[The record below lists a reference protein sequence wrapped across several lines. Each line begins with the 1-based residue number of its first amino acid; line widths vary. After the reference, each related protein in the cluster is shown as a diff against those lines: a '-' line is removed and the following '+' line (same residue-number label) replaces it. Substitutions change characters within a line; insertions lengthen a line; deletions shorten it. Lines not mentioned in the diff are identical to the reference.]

1 VTAEKVFKSSKVPH
15 LPVDNNYSSAAY
27 QKDLTRFPGKKR
39 RETTLQK
46 GAHTMAMNNIT
57 LTSGMR
63 QNLFSL
69 QQTQSMMETTQTRL
83 STGKRV
89 NSALD
94 DPINFFAAQGHTQR
108 ASDLA
113 MRKDEMS
120 EAIQTIKAAD
130 NGISAITDMIAS
142 AKSLAQSALATNNTT
157 ERATLSSQYDDMID
171 QIELLQAD
179 SGYKGT
185 NLLDASQ
192 SITVAFDES
201 GESSLTVAGK
211 DGTGGLDGTSAT
223 STWQLDASIT
233 ADIATLD
240 TARDNLRTSSKTLSN
255 QLSTITTRQEFTSK
269 MINTLEDGAATLVN
283 ADLNEEGANMLMLQ
297 TRQSL
302 GTTSLSLASQAAQS
316 VMRLF

>member
-1 VTAEKVFKSSKVPH
+1 
-15 LPVDNNYSSAAY
+15 
-27 QKDLTRFPGKKR
+27 
-39 RETTLQK
+39 
-46 GAHTMAMNNIT
+46 MAMNNIT

-69 QQTQSMMETTQTRL
+69 QQTSTAMETTQTRL
-83 STGKRV
+83 STGKKV

-108 ASDLA
+108 ANDLS

-142 AKSLAQSALATNNTT
+142 AKSLAQSAMATNDTT
-157 ERATLSSQYDDMID
+157 ERATLAGQYDEMMT
-171 QIELLQAD
+171 QISELRSD

-192 SITVAFDES
+192 SITVSFDES
-201 GESSLTVAGK
+201 GDSTLTVTGK
-211 DGTGGLDGTSAT
+211 DGTGALNGTT
-223 STWQLDASIT
+223 STNDWALDSEIT
-233 ADIATLD
+233 ADIAKLD
-240 TARDNLRTSSKTLSN
+240 TARDTLRTSAKTLSN

-269 MINTLEDGAATLVN
+269 MINTLEDGAASLVN

>member
-1 VTAEKVFKSSKVPH
+1 
-15 LPVDNNYSSAAY
+15 
-27 QKDLTRFPGKKR
+27 
-39 RETTLQK
+39 
-46 GAHTMAMNNIT
+46 MNNIT

-69 QQTQSMMETTQTRL
+69 QQTQSLMETTQTRL

-89 NSALD
+89 NTALD

-108 ASDLA
+108 ANDLS

-130 NGISAITDMIAS
+130 NGISAITDLIAS
-142 AKSLAQSALATNNTT
+142 AKSLAQSALATSVTT
-157 ERATLSSQYDDMID
+157 ERASLNTQFGNVMT
-171 QIELLQAD
+171 QITELQSD
-179 SGYKGT
+179 SDYKGT
-185 NLLDASQ
+185 NLLNGTSTELVV
-192 SITVAFDES
+192 SFDEN
-201 GESSLTVAGK
+201 GASSLTVTGE
-211 DGTGGLDGTSAT
+211 DGTGGLGSAT
-223 STWQLDASIT
+223 FSSEWSADNSTIT
-233 ADIATLD
+233 ADIDKLD
-240 TARDNLRTSSKTLSN
+240 TARDNLRVSSKKLSN
-255 QLSTITTRQEFTSK
+255 QLSTITTRQEFTTK
-269 MINTLEDGAATLVN
+269 MINTLEDGAASLVN

>member
-1 VTAEKVFKSSKVPH
+1 
-15 LPVDNNYSSAAY
+15 
-27 QKDLTRFPGKKR
+27 
-39 RETTLQK
+39 
-46 GAHTMAMNNIT
+46 MNNIT

-63 QNLFSL
+63 SNLFSL
-69 QQTQSMMETTQTRL
+69 QQTQNMMETTQTRL
-83 STGKRV
+83 SSGKRV

-120 EAIQTIKAAD
+120 EAIQTIKAAN
-130 NGISAITDMIAS
+130 NGLEAMTDMIAS
-142 AKSLAQSALATNNTT
+142 AKSLAQSAMATNDTT
-157 ERATLSSQYDDMID
+157 ERATLQSQYDEMLD
-171 QIELLQAD
+171 QISDVIDD

-185 NLLDASQ
+185 NLLDSANNQ
-192 SITVAFDES
+192 EIVVAFDES
-201 GESSLTVAGK
+201 GTSSLTVSAEDVIADFEDIGSAGAIG
-211 DGTGGLDGTSAT
+211 DWSADVANIT
-223 STWQLDASIT
+223 ASIS
-233 ADIATLD
+233 TLD
-240 TARDNLRTSSKTLSN
+240 DARDTVRTAAKTLSN
-255 QLSTITTRQEFTSK
+255 QLSTITTRQEFTTK

>member
-1 VTAEKVFKSSKVPH
+1 
-15 LPVDNNYSSAAY
+15 
-27 QKDLTRFPGKKR
+27 
-39 RETTLQK
+39 
-46 GAHTMAMNNIT
+46 MAMNNIT

-63 QNLFSL
+63 SNLFSL
-69 QQTQSMMETTQTRL
+69 QQTQTMMESTQTRL

-142 AKSLAQSALATNNTT
+142 AKSLAQSALATNDVA
-157 ERATLSSQYDDMID
+157 EREALADQYDVMLT
-171 QIELLQAD
+171 QIGELVDD

-192 SITVAFDES
+192 SITVSFNEN
-201 GESSLTVAGK
+201 
-211 DGTGGLDGTSAT
+211 GTSV
-223 STWQLDASIT
+223 LDVDGQDVESDLEAAAGDWENADLDTGAAAIEASIT
-233 ADIATLD
+233 ALD
-240 TARDNLRTSSKTLSN
+240 DARDTVRTASKTLSN

>member
-1 VTAEKVFKSSKVPH
+1 
-15 LPVDNNYSSAAY
+15 
-27 QKDLTRFPGKKR
+27 
-39 RETTLQK
+39 
-46 GAHTMAMNNIT
+46 MNNIT

-63 QNLFSL
+63 ANLFSL
-69 QQTQSMMETTQTRL
+69 QQTSTMMEATQTRL

-89 NSALD
+89 NTALD

-130 NGISAITDMIAS
+130 NGISAITDMISA
-142 AKSLAQSALATNNTT
+142 AKSLAQSALATSNTT
-157 ERATLSSQYDDMID
+157 ERASLNTQFGNMMD
-171 QIELLQAD
+171 QINLLRDD

-192 SITVAFDES
+192 SIVVSFDES
-201 GESSLTVAGK
+201 GDSSLTVQGE
-211 DGTGGLDGTSAT
+211 DGTGSLDGAT
-223 STWQLDASIT
+223 FAADWSTEANIT
-233 ADIATLD
+233 ADIALLD
-240 TARDNLRTSSKTLSN
+240 TARDELRTSSKKLSN

>member
-1 VTAEKVFKSSKVPH
+1 
-15 LPVDNNYSSAAY
+15 
-27 QKDLTRFPGKKR
+27 
-39 RETTLQK
+39 
-46 GAHTMAMNNIT
+46 MAMNNIT

-63 QNLFSL
+63 SNLFSL
-69 QQTQSMMETTQTRL
+69 QQTQNMMESTQTRL

-120 EAIQTIKAAD
+120 EAIQTIKSAD

-142 AKSLAQSALATNNTT
+142 AKSLAQSALATNDASERSTLAGQYNTMMT
-157 ERATLSSQYDDMID
+157 
-171 QIELLQAD
+171 QISELQAD
-179 SGYKGT
+179 SDYKGT
-185 NLLDASQ
+185 NLLDATQ
-192 SITVAFDES
+192 SIVVTFDES
-201 GESSLTVAGK
+201 GGSTLTVEGR
-211 DGTGGLDGTSAT
+211 DGTGGLDGETAENSWA
-223 STWQLDASIT
+223 DA
-233 ADIATLD
+233 ADITGDIGDLD
-240 TARDNLRTSSKTLSN
+240 DARDLLRTSAKTLSN